1 MDQMH
6 IEQLR
11 EASTPEEMR
20 AEIHRISRDRSSVIV
35 RAVMDSAD
43 YNGLS
48 AEDRYTML
56 AYHAL
61 RDLARSQKVVLEH
74 LLLTPSHR
82 FFVATTPGD
91 G

>member
-1 MDQMH
+1 MN

-11 EASTPEEMR
+11 EAATPEEMR
-20 AEIHRISRDRSSVIV
+20 AEINRLSRERASVLVRS
-35 RAVMDSAD
+35 VMDCAD

-48 AEDRYTML
+48 SEDRYTML

-61 RDLARSQKVVLEH
+61 RDLARHQKVALEH
-74 LLLTPSHR
+74 LLLTPATR
-82 FFVATTPGD
+82 FFVATPPGD